1 MAYPRRFHPWFLVIF
16 LLCQLLH
23 FPAIEANNDGFSVK
37 LIRRNSLR
45 APSRLMGL
53 ANNPNTPHATIYPY
67 LGQHL
72 MELSIGTPPIRI
84 FGIADTGSDL
94 IWTQCVPCSNCYNQI
109 NPLFDP
115 TKSSTYTNVPCESEL
130 CHKLDTGVCSPQKSC
145 NYTYAYGD
153 SSITHGALAQETVTI
168 TSTTGAPLSLKEIL
182 FGCGHNDSGTFNDHE
197 MGIIGL
203 GGGPLSLISQISPLF
218 GGKKFSQCLVPFHTD
233 TRISSRMS
241 FGRGSEVSGDGVVS
255 TPLVASQDQTPYL
268 VTLLGI
274 SVGGIY
280 LPFNSSQGNVAKGN
294 MLIDSGTPPIYLPRQ
309 FYDRIVTQV
318 RNEVAMEPI
327 KDDPELGSQLCY
339 RTTNNLNGPLLT
351 AHFEGADVVL
361 SPTQIFIPPK
371 DGVFCLAI
379 GEMDGEGGIY
389 GNFAQSNYLIGFD
402 LERQVVSFKP
412 TDCTKQ

>member
-1 MAYPRRFHPWFLVIF
+1 MAYPRTFHLWFLVIF
-16 LLCQLLH
+16 LLSQLLH
-23 FPAIEANNDGFSVK
+23 FLAIEANNDGFSVK

-45 APSRLMGL
+45 APSRLMGS
-53 ANNPNTPHATIYPY
+53 AKYPNTPHATIYPY

-94 IWTQCVPCSNCYNQI
+94 IWTQCVPCSNCYKQI

-115 TKSSTYTNVPCESEL
+115 TESSTYTNVPCESEL

-233 TRISSRMS
+233 IRISSRMS

-274 SVGGIY
+274 SVGGTY
-280 LPFNSSQGNVAKGN
+280 LPFNSSVAKGN

-371 DGVFCLAI
+371 DDVFCLAI
-379 GEMDGEGGIY
+379 GEMDGDGGIY